1 MPRLI
6 IHIAKRPFI
15 HATESG
21 ERITI
26 CMCGLSLAYP
36 FCDGS
41 HRMTEDEYENT
52 IYLYDPERRR
62 LARINLEE
70 SNEIRIT

>member
-1 MPRLI
+1 MPRVI
-6 IHIAKRPFI
+6 IHTAKRPFI
-15 HATESG
+15 HTTESG

-41 HRMTEDEYENT
+41 HRMTGDEDENT

-62 LARINLEE
+62 IARINLEDL
-70 SNEIRIT
+70 RRV